1 MMVDVM
7 DLFHDNSSEN
17 IYALTTQQVLVALC
31 VCFQAVRPPCLFIHS
46 SIHPW
51 DFVTTKS
58 HERLEQFW

>member
-46 SIHPW
+46 SIHP
-51 DFVTTKS
+51 
-58 HERLEQFW
+58 